1 MSDINLRRHYNL
13 YLSNT
18 KDNSPGAGP
27 YKLLLPDAPSFTG
40 TPRQIMAEIAEFTRI
55 SGGCYISAVVI
66 DPKTSERVSVDAIRF
81 AMIEAETLAE
91 YRTRR

>member
-1 MSDINLRRHYNL
+1 MSDINLRRSYDL
-13 YLSNT
+13 YLTNT

-40 TPRQIMAEIAEFTRI
+40 TPRQILAEIAEFTRI

-66 DPKTSERVSVDAIRF
+66 DPKTGERVSVDDLRNKVWV
-81 AMIEAETLAE
+81 AESK
-91 YRTRR
+91 